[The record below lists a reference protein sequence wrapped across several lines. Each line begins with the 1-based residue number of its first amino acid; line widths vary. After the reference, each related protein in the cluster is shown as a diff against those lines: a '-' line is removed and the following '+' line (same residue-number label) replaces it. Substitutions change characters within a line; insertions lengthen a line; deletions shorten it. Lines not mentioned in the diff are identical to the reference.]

1 MDIKALPQSNRAVT
15 ERTMTTTPSL
25 WKSQTQVNTTD
36 GGTVFLQERFDLT
49 AAEARLALHL
59 VGGNSLKSAAKALN
73 IGYETARTTL
83 KSVFHKTGTCRQV
96 ELVILVIHAMN
107 EAR

>member
-1 MDIKALPQSNRAVT
+1 MSPRPNLYSLEASAMPQ
-15 ERTMTTTPSL
+15 
-25 WKSQTQVNTTD
+25 
-36 GGTVFLQERFDLT
+36 TVFLQERFDLT

-83 KSVFHKTGTCRQV
+83 KSVFHKTGTCDRWNWSFW
-96 ELVILVIHAMN
+96 LFTP
-107 EAR
+107 